1 MDTDMD
7 TATDTETDSETDKGE
22 RIAKRLSRAGICSRR
37 EAERWIAD
45 GRVKIDGKVIDTP
58 ATLVTAET
66 SISVDGKLIAQPDQT
81 RLWRYHKPTGVV
93 CTNSDPE
100 GRPTLFSRLPQSMP
114 RVMLVG
120 RLDIASEGLILLTN
134 DGETARKL
142 ELPATGWLRRYRVR
156 VHGRPDEEKLAALAN
171 GITIDGVRYD
181 SIQAALDRQQGANA
195 WLTIGLREG
204 KNREVRCVMEHLG
217 LTVNRLIRT
226 AYGPFQLGNLPSD
239 GTQEVSAKVVAEQI
253 KGEKPKGTTPRR
265 APKTG
270 TRRPG
275 KKPFAKKLGIRKTGA
290 PKPGAG
296 KPGGNN
302 PSPKKPGAIKTSAR
316 KPDPR
321 ANRRR

>member
-1 MDTDMD
+1 M
-7 TATDTETDSETDKGE
+7 DSETEEKGE
-22 RIAKRLSRAGICSRR
+22 RIAKRLSRAGVCSRR

-45 GRVKIDGKVIDTP
+45 GRVTVDGKVIDTP
-58 ATLVTAET
+58 ATLVTADT
-66 SISVDGKLIAQPDQT
+66 RISVDGQAIAQPDQT
-81 RLWRYHKPTGVV
+81 RLWRYHKPEGVV

-100 GRPTLFSRLPQSMP
+100 GRPTVFDRLPKSMP
-114 RVMLVG
+114 RAMLIG

-134 DGETARKL
+134 DGETARQL

-171 GITIDGVRYD
+171 GITVEGVRYD
-181 SIQAALDRQQGANA
+181 SIQATLDRQQGANA
-195 WLTIGLREG
+195 WLTLGLREG
-204 KNREVRCVMEHLG
+204 KNREVRRVMEHLG

-253 KGEKPKGTTPRR
+253 RGEKPKGTTARR
-265 APKTG
+265 IPKPG
-270 TRRPG
+270 VRRPA
-275 KKPFAKKLGIRKTGA
+275 KKPFSKKLNVSKSGAKRPMAKKA
-290 PKPGAG
+290 PG
-296 KPGGNN
+296 
-302 PSPKKPGAIKTSAR
+302 R